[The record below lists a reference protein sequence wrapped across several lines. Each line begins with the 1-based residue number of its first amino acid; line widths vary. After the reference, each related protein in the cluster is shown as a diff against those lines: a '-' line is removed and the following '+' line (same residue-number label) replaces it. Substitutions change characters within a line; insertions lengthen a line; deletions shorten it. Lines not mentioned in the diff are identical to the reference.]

1 MRSAASREI
10 VLSGIARELRTSAS
24 GRTTVGRGV
33 AVLSIAGAVLAM
45 SGCAPTEEGVVLE
58 GADGQKYVVP
68 ADAERP
74 EYDSREA
81 CIADVEEQIAL
92 LEQQGEE
99 IGDSPEDLCEPAS
112 AYGGGVYGHAW
123 LGPILFAGS
132 RWQSSRVAGWSTVGS
147 GGFAA
152 PGSRLQADVVSPA
165 PAGANVGDRSTISGG
180 FGANGKSGFGSSSAG
195 G

>member
-1 MRSAASREI
+1 MRSPGPRQI
-10 VLSGIARELRTSAS
+10 VLTGIAREVRSTVTERSGIARGA
-24 GRTTVGRGV
+24 
-33 AVLSIAGAVLAM
+33 AVLSIAGAVLAL

-81 CIADVEEQIAL
+81 CIADVSEQIAL
-92 LEQQGEE
+92 LQQQGEE
-99 IGDSPEDLCEPAS
+99 IADNPEDLCESAS
-112 AYGGGVYGHAW
+112 AYSGGHYGHAW
-123 LGPILFAGS
+123 IGPIIFAGS
-132 RWQSSRVAGWSTVGS
+132 RWQSSRVAGWSPVGS

-152 PGSRLQADVVSPA
+152 PGSRLQADMVSPA
-165 PAGANVGDRSTISGG
+165 PAGASVGERSSIKGG
-180 FGANGKSGFGSSSAG
+180 FGANGKSGFGSTAG